1 MRWKT
6 LVFAVAALALAIVP
20 SANASWLIDRN
31 ASAIHLATDNTGRAL
46 VSYKAH
52 GRAFHVLAW
61 GAINARQP
69 NPSVPQVKFKLDY
82 SGGRDKVWRS
92 FKNTCQRYDGDP
104 LAWSITACKAT
115 DGSYWAL
122 QSWQRA
128 LPNAGYRPWLA
139 SQKVWELRLS
149 HWSGPIA
156 EFEIYTDWIYSGRFH
171 DLFGRVSYN
180 GVGIHGFHTTSQGA
194 PLDTYGRNLYLDTLD
209 SAYGPGWH
217 RENSF
222 VAHGPTSGMFCY
234 GFYPYSSYPGY
245 PTQRTEKINGAGK
258 KYRITMIGPGVT
270 PDIMWAGDGLQ
281 DYDKNNPELV
291 DWERQMNQKLDEMRA
306 NYGETKCKQH

>member
-6 LVFAVAALALAIVP
+6 LILATALIALALAP
-20 SANASWLIDRN
+20 GASASWIIDRN
-31 ASAIHLATDNTGRAL
+31 ATAIHLAVDNTGRAL

-52 GRAFHVLAW
+52 GQVRHVLVW

-69 NPSVPQVKFKLDY
+69 NPSIAQVKFKLDY
-82 SGGRDKVWRS
+82 SGGKNWKS
-92 FKNTCQRYDGDP
+92 FKNMCQRYDGNG
-104 LAWSITACKAT
+104 LAWSVTACKAP

-122 QSWQRA
+122 QSWQRM

-139 SQKVWELRLS
+139 SQTVWELRLS

-156 EFEIYTDWIYSGRFH
+156 EFEIYTDWVYSGRFH

-180 GVGIHGFHTTSQGA
+180 GVGIHGFHTTSTGA
-194 PLDTYGRNLYLDTLD
+194 PLDTYGRNLYLDSYN
-209 SAYGPGWH
+209 SAYGSGWH

-222 VAHGPTSGMFCY
+222 VAHGPVSGMFCY

-245 PTQRTEKINGAGK
+245 PAQRTVKINGHGA

-270 PDIMWAGDGLQ
+270 PDVMWVGNGLQ
-281 DYDKNNPELV
+281 DYDPHNHALV
-291 DWERQMNQKLDEMRA
+291 DWEQQMNQKLDEMRA
-306 NYGETKCKQH
+306 NYRETKCKTH

>member
-1 MRWKT
+1 MRFRIAM
-6 LVFAVAALALAIVP
+6 LAASLLALALAP
-20 SANASWLIDRN
+20 GAAASWLIDRN
-31 ASAIHLATDNTGRAL
+31 ATGIHLAVDGTGQAL
-46 VSYKAH
+46 VSYRAH

-69 NPSVPQVKFKLDY
+69 NPSIAQVKFKLDY
-82 SGGRDKVWRS
+82 SGGKTWQS
-92 FKNTCQRYDGDP
+92 FKNTCQRYDGDG
-104 LAWSITACKAT
+104 LAWSVTACKAT

-122 QSWQRA
+122 QKWQRM

-139 SQKVWELRLS
+139 SQTVWELRLS

-156 EFEIYTDWIYSGRFH
+156 QLEVFTNWVYGGRFH
-171 DLFGRVSYN
+171 ALFGRASYN
-180 GVGIHGFHTTSQGA
+180 GVGIHGYHTTRYGA
-194 PLDTYGRNLYLDTLD
+194 PLETYGRNLYLD
-209 SAYGPGWH
+209 SFSSQYGSGWH

-245 PTQRTEKINGAGK
+245 PAQRSVKMTGAGK
-258 KYRITMIGPGVT
+258 KYRMTMIGPGVT
-270 PDIMWAGDGLQ
+270 PDVMWVGDGLQ
-281 DYDKNNPELV
+281 DYDPHNQSLV
-291 DWERQMNQKLDEMRA
+291 DWEQQMNQKLDEMRA